1 MPALQRI
8 ISIYES
14 FSEILK
20 DELEWSDERIAL
32 KLSEIEQSIL
42 EKEDSKM
49 TLSELESMISKCKF
63 CQRKGL
69 IDETKS
75 SLHGRGNPSDIDIL
89 FIGLMPGETE
99 LETGKVFSGPNAE
112 ILRKAM
118 LEAKVGTKECPV
130 YIHNLV
136 CCKPKGDKPK
146 KEQINNCSPYLAELM
161 YILNPNLIV
170 TLGVEALS
178 FMLGRTVKI
187 SDFEG
192 EVLIQGGYIIVPLRH
207 PSSIHRIP
215 DEDKRNS
222 MSIRYKNQID
232 GIKRVNDRI
241 KKLKASGQI
250 PDLEQL
256 SIKEN

>member
-99 LETGKVFSGPNAE
+99 L
-112 ILRKAM
+112 
-118 LEAKVGTKECPV
+118 
-130 YIHNLV
+130 
-136 CCKPKGDKPK
+136 
-146 KEQINNCSPYLAELM
+146 
-161 YILNPNLIV
+161 
-170 TLGVEALS
+170 
-178 FMLGRTVKI
+178 
-187 SDFEG
+187 
-192 EVLIQGGYIIVPLRH
+192 
-207 PSSIHRIP
+207 
-215 DEDKRNS
+215 
-222 MSIRYKNQID
+222 
-232 GIKRVNDRI
+232 
-241 KKLKASGQI
+241 
-250 PDLEQL
+250 
-256 SIKEN
+256 